1 MGRTKKNDF
10 VLMKSDTEIK
20 LEKAE
25 ALNKVNDQIIADL
38 EAKLD
43 AAFRE
48 QEQML
53 KELKR
58 WTDAFPYALEQLEE
72 HTGEVTSEDFTY
84 HAKLLYKIME
94 YKFGY
99 KPKMEEL

>member
-1 MGRTKKNDF
+1 MKKSESVF
-10 VLMKSDTEIK
+10 MKSNTEIN

-43 AAFRE
+43 IAYRE

-58 WTDAFPYALEQLEE
+58 WTDAFPYAFRELEA
-72 HTGEVTSEDFTY
+72 HAGGISSEDVTY
-84 HAKLLYKIME
+84 HVKLISKIME
-94 YKFGY
+94 HKFGY